1 MLHKSY
7 HILMY
12 HVKRKLWHVWHVDL
26 RISYGYSGSEGN
38 RPWYHLCCNGNA
50 GGWRTSLCDMLE
62 DESTGWRYH
71 EMLAYPERWDLTPQQ
86 MIEIYGLKKK

>member
-1 MLHKSY
+1 
-7 HILMY
+7 
-12 HVKRKLWHVWHVDL
+12 
-26 RISYGYSGSEGN
+26 
-38 RPWYHLCCNGNA
+38 
-50 GGWRTSLCDMLE
+50 MLE